1 MPHVG
6 PDQSLGCVPLDKV
19 SIIAA
24 AMGAQ
29 AAQQLNRLKQ
39 VGLANPVGA
48 DDQQAR
54 LRQFQL
60 QNGVVPEALQF
71 EPVEPDGCW
80 GDQ

>member
-1 MPHVG
+1 
-6 PDQSLGCVPLDKV
+6 
-19 SIIAA
+19 
-24 AMGAQ
+24 MGAQ

-39 VGLANPVGA
+39 VGLANPIGA
-48 DDQQAR
+48 DHQQAR

-60 QNGVVPEALQF
+60 QNGVVPEALQL